1 MVSSNFKC
9 FFFIFDLFFLFRIS
23 ENWLGREVSLIH
35 EGGNAAMVVT
45 LFSLGLARLRFQIP
59 EQIIIFD
66 PKIKVLHFIFVS
78 MISSLK
84 HLVMFIL
91 G

>member
-1 MVSSNFKC
+1 MIHFYVS
-9 FFFIFDLFFLFRIS
+9 L

-66 PKIKVLHFIFVS
+66 PKIKVIIKIFVL
-78 MISSLK
+78 MMAILIWLK
-84 HLVMFIL
+84 H
-91 G
+91 

>member
-1 MVSSNFKC
+1 L
-9 FFFIFDLFFLFRIS
+9 IYFLFRIS

-66 PKIKVLHFIFVS
+66 PKIKVLNLIFVL
-78 MISSLK
+78 MISCLK